1 MKVVFTRGGQRTVIT
16 GWRAWAM
23 IVPLM
28 LIAAL
33 ILVVAAAFALGL
45 VLTVGTILLV
55 GVPIALLLT
64 LIAHLLLPA
73 PR

>member
-1 MKVVFTRGGQRTVIT
+1 MKVVFTRKDRHTVIT
-16 GWRAWAM
+16 GWRAWALF
-23 IVPLM
+23 VPVM
-28 LIAAL
+28 LIATL
-33 ILVVAAAFALGL
+33 ILVMAAAFALGL
-45 VLTVGTILLV
+45 VLTVGIILLI

>member
-1 MKVVFTRGGQRTVIT
+1 MKVVFTRNDRRTVIT
-16 GWRAWAM
+16 GWRAWALA
-23 IVPLM
+23 VPVM

-33 ILVVAAAFALGL
+33 ILVVAVAFALGL
-45 VLTVGTILLV
+45 VLTVGTILLI

>member
-1 MKVVFTRGGQRTVIT
+1 MKLVFTRNDRRTVVT
-16 GWRAWAM
+16 GWRAWALV
-23 IVPLM
+23 VPVM

>member
-1 MKVVFTRGGQRTVIT
+1 MKVVFARNDRRTVIT

-23 IVPLM
+23 VVPLM

-45 VLTVGTILLV
+45 VLTVGTILLI